1 MQDRTEYM
9 KRYRLENKERFKE
22 LNSRYYQENKDNLKE
37 NFREYYIKT
46 RSRRRE
52 LGKIHYEEN
61 KSFYLAYSKIR
72 KATIKR
78 SCPNSLS
85 EDDYYQI
92 KQIYLKCKE
101 NEIQPI
107 LGYEAYVSS
116 KQLDSDDENSKKN
129 YHINIFAKNNNGY
142 KAIIKLVT
150 YANINN
156 FFRKPRVTLDELS
169 KYAGDIVITTACVG
183 SQFSQLILE
192 NKLNEC
198 KSLLLEYKKIFKDD
212 FLRTIKF
219 ETTAAQAESLGIN
232 VIAKNVNAKMTELL
246 GWQSLRIAQTEVLS
260 AASVAQNESVKSVG
274 VPYQKTWVAAMINT
288 RHSHKAMHG
297 TIAKND
303 GMFVLP
309 DGSKMEYPRDARF
322 GAPAGEIINCQCFVI
337 YEPKRDW

>member
-1 MQDRTEYM
+1 MAIKKSDIKQAKLM
-9 KRYRLENKERFKE
+9 
-22 LNSRYYQENKDNLKE
+22 LKISE
-37 NFREYYIKT
+37 KYTKKYT
-46 RSRRRE
+46 RILKNRRQ
-52 LGKIHYEEN
+52 
-61 KSFYLAYSKIR
+61 
-72 KATIKR
+72 ATIDKTVKEFER
-78 SCPNSLS
+78 TGS
-85 EDDYYQI
+85 ERVVDAI
-92 KQIYLKCKE
+92 KEPYLK
-101 NEIQPI
+101 P
-107 LGYEAYVSS
+107 LL
-116 KQLDSDDENSKKN
+116 KQLYLSVAAEIGALQLSS
-129 YHINIFAKNNNGY
+129 FGQ
-142 KAIIKLVT
+142 KASIEKQ
-150 YANINN
+150 
-156 FFRKPRVTLDELS
+156 S
-169 KYAGDIVITTACVG
+169 W
-183 SQFSQLILE
+183 
-192 NKLNEC
+192 
-198 KSLLLEYKKIFKDD
+198 YKKVIAYIDAEVGEKVTTISETFKDD
-212 FLRTIKF
+212 FLRVIKF

>member
-1 MQDRTEYM
+1 MA
-9 KRYRLENKERFKE
+9 
-22 LNSRYYQENKDNLKE
+22 
-37 NFREYYIKT
+37 IK
-46 RSRRRE
+46 
-52 LGKIHYEEN
+52 
-61 KSFYLAYSKIR
+61 KS
-72 KATIKR
+72 
-78 SCPNSLS
+78 
-85 EDDYYQI
+85 DI
-92 KQIYLKCKE
+92 KQAKLMIKISEKYTKKYTRIIRNRRQSTIDKTVKEFERTGSERVVDAIKEPYLK
-101 NEIQPI
+101 P
-107 LGYEAYVSS
+107 LL
-116 KQLDSDDENSKKN
+116 KQLYLSVAAEIGTLQLSS
-129 YHINIFAKNNNGY
+129 FGQ
-142 KAIIKLVT
+142 KASIEKQ
-150 YANINN
+150 
-156 FFRKPRVTLDELS
+156 S
-169 KYAGDIVITTACVG
+169 W
-183 SQFSQLILE
+183 
-192 NKLNEC
+192 
-198 KSLLLEYKKIFKDD
+198 YKKVIAYIDAEVGEKVTTISETFKDD

>member
-1 MQDRTEYM
+1 MAIKKSDIKHAKLM
-9 KRYRLENKERFKE
+9 
-22 LNSRYYQENKDNLKE
+22 LKISE
-37 NFREYYIKT
+37 KSTKKYT
-46 RSRRRE
+46 RIIRNRRQ
-52 LGKIHYEEN
+52 
-61 KSFYLAYSKIR
+61 
-72 KATIKR
+72 ATIDKTVKEFER
-78 SCPNSLS
+78 TGS
-85 EDDYYQI
+85 ERVVDAI
-92 KQIYLKCKE
+92 KEPYLK
-101 NEIQPI
+101 P
-107 LGYEAYVSS
+107 LL
-116 KQLDSDDENSKKN
+116 KQLYLSVAAEIGTLQLSS
-129 YHINIFAKNNNGY
+129 FGQ
-142 KAIIKLVT
+142 KASIEKQ
-150 YANINN
+150 YW
-156 FFRKPRVTLDELS
+156 
-169 KYAGDIVITTACVG
+169 
-183 SQFSQLILE
+183 
-192 NKLNEC
+192 
-198 KSLLLEYKKIFKDD
+198 YKKVAAYIDSEVGEKVNTISETFKDD

>member
-1 MQDRTEYM
+1 MAIKKSDIKQAKLMLKISEKYT
-9 KRYRLENKERFKE
+9 KRYTRMLKARRQSTIDKAVKEFERTGSERVLDAIKE
-22 LNSRYYQENKDNLKE
+22 
-37 NFREYYIKT
+37 
-46 RSRRRE
+46 
-52 LGKIHYEEN
+52 
-61 KSFYLAYSKIR
+61 
-72 KATIKR
+72 
-78 SCPNSLS
+78 P
-85 EDDYYQI
+85 
-92 KQIYLKCKE
+92 YLK
-101 NEIQPI
+101 P
-107 LGYEAYVSS
+107 LL
-116 KQLDSDDENSKKN
+116 KQLYLSVAAEIGTLQLSS
-129 YHINIFAKNNNGY
+129 FGQ
-142 KAIIKLVT
+142 KASIEKQ
-150 YANINN
+150 
-156 FFRKPRVTLDELS
+156 S
-169 KYAGDIVITTACVG
+169 W
-183 SQFSQLILE
+183 
-192 NKLNEC
+192 
-198 KSLLLEYKKIFKDD
+198 YKKVIAYIDAEVGEKVTTISETFKDD

-232 VIAKNVNAKMTELL
+232 AIAKNINAKMTELL

>member
-1 MQDRTEYM
+1 MAIKKSDIKQAKLM
-9 KRYRLENKERFKE
+9 
-22 LNSRYYQENKDNLKE
+22 LKISE
-37 NFREYYIKT
+37 KYTKKYT
-46 RSRRRE
+46 RIIRNRRQ
-52 LGKIHYEEN
+52 
-61 KSFYLAYSKIR
+61 
-72 KATIKR
+72 ATIDKTVKEFER
-78 SCPNSLS
+78 TGS
-85 EDDYYQI
+85 EKVIDDI
-92 KQIYLKCKE
+92 NEPYLK
-101 NEIQPI
+101 P
-107 LGYEAYVSS
+107 LL
-116 KQLDSDDENSKKN
+116 KQLYLSVAAEIGTLQLSS
-129 YHINIFAKNNNGY
+129 FGQ
-142 KAIIKLVT
+142 KASIEKQ
-150 YANINN
+150 
-156 FFRKPRVTLDELS
+156 S
-169 KYAGDIVITTACVG
+169 W
-183 SQFSQLILE
+183 
-192 NKLNEC
+192 
-198 KSLLLEYKKIFKDD
+198 YKKVIAYIDAEVGEKVTTISETFKDD
-212 FLRTIKF
+212 FLRVIKF

>member
-1 MQDRTEYM
+1 MAIKKSDIKQAKLMLKISEKYT
-9 KRYRLENKERFKE
+9 KRYTRM
-22 LNSRYYQENKDNLKE
+22 LKA
-37 NFREYYIKT
+37 
-46 RSRRRE
+46 RRQ
-52 LGKIHYEEN
+52 
-61 KSFYLAYSKIR
+61 
-72 KATIKR
+72 ATIDKTVKEFER
-78 SCPNSLS
+78 TGS
-85 EDDYYQI
+85 ERVLDAI
-92 KQIYLKCKE
+92 KEPYLK
-101 NEIQPI
+101 P
-107 LGYEAYVSS
+107 LL
-116 KQLDSDDENSKKN
+116 KQLYLSVAAEIGTLQLSS
-129 YHINIFAKNNNGY
+129 FGQ
-142 KAIIKLVT
+142 KASIEKQ
-150 YANINN
+150 
-156 FFRKPRVTLDELS
+156 S
-169 KYAGDIVITTACVG
+169 W
-183 SQFSQLILE
+183 
-192 NKLNEC
+192 
-198 KSLLLEYKKIFKDD
+198 YKKVIAYIDAEVGEKVTTISETFKDD

-232 VIAKNVNAKMTELL
+232 VIAKNINAKMTELL

>member
-1 MQDRTEYM
+1 MAIKKSDIKQAKLM
-9 KRYRLENKERFKE
+9 
-22 LNSRYYQENKDNLKE
+22 LKISE
-37 NFREYYIKT
+37 KYTKKYT
-46 RSRRRE
+46 RILKNRRQ
-52 LGKIHYEEN
+52 
-61 KSFYLAYSKIR
+61 
-72 KATIKR
+72 ATIDKTVKEFER
-78 SCPNSLS
+78 TGS
-85 EDDYYQI
+85 ERVVDDI
-92 KQIYLKCKE
+92 KEPYLK
-101 NEIQPI
+101 P
-107 LGYEAYVSS
+107 LL
-116 KQLDSDDENSKKN
+116 KQLYLSVAAEIGTLQLSS
-129 YHINIFAKNNNGY
+129 FGQ
-142 KAIIKLVT
+142 KASIEKQ
-150 YANINN
+150 
-156 FFRKPRVTLDELS
+156 S
-169 KYAGDIVITTACVG
+169 W
-183 SQFSQLILE
+183 
-192 NKLNEC
+192 
-198 KSLLLEYKKIFKDD
+198 YKKVIAYIDAEVGEKVTTISDTFKDD

-232 VIAKNVNAKMTELL
+232 VIAKNINAKMTELL

>member
-1 MQDRTEYM
+1 MAIKKSDIKQAKLM
-9 KRYRLENKERFKE
+9 
-22 LNSRYYQENKDNLKE
+22 LKISE
-37 NFREYYIKT
+37 KYTKKYTRII
-46 RSRRRE
+46 RSRRQ
-52 LGKIHYEEN
+52 
-61 KSFYLAYSKIR
+61 
-72 KATIKR
+72 ATIDKTVKEFER
-78 SCPNSLS
+78 TGS
-85 EDDYYQI
+85 ERVVDAI
-92 KQIYLKCKE
+92 KEPYLK
-101 NEIQPI
+101 P
-107 LGYEAYVSS
+107 LL
-116 KQLDSDDENSKKN
+116 KQLYLSVAAEIGALQLSS
-129 YHINIFAKNNNGY
+129 FGQ
-142 KAIIKLVT
+142 KASIEKQ
-150 YANINN
+150 
-156 FFRKPRVTLDELS
+156 S
-169 KYAGDIVITTACVG
+169 W
-183 SQFSQLILE
+183 
-192 NKLNEC
+192 
-198 KSLLLEYKKIFKDD
+198 YKKVVAYIDAEVGEKVTTISETFKDD

-232 VIAKNVNAKMTELL
+232 AIAKNVNAKMTELL

>member
-1 MQDRTEYM
+1 MA
-9 KRYRLENKERFKE
+9 
-22 LNSRYYQENKDNLKE
+22 
-37 NFREYYIKT
+37 IKKSDIKQAKLMLRISEKYTKKYT
-46 RSRRRE
+46 RIIRNRRQ
-52 LGKIHYEEN
+52 
-61 KSFYLAYSKIR
+61 
-72 KATIKR
+72 ATIDKTVKEFER
-78 SCPNSLS
+78 TGS
-85 EDDYYQI
+85 ERVVDAIKEPYLKPLI
-92 KQIYLKCKE
+92 KQLYLSVAA
-101 NEIQPI
+101 EIGTLQ
-107 LGYEAYVSS
+107 LSS
-116 KQLDSDDENSKKN
+116 FGQKASIEKQSW
-129 YHINIFAKNNNGY
+129 
-142 KAIIKLVT
+142 
-150 YANINN
+150 
-156 FFRKPRVTLDELS
+156 
-169 KYAGDIVITTACVG
+169 
-183 SQFSQLILE
+183 
-192 NKLNEC
+192 
-198 KSLLLEYKKIFKDD
+198 YKKVAAYIDAEVGEKVKTISETFKDD

-232 VIAKNVNAKMTELL
+232 AIAKNINAKMTELL

>member
-1 MQDRTEYM
+1 MA
-9 KRYRLENKERFKE
+9 
-22 LNSRYYQENKDNLKE
+22 
-37 NFREYYIKT
+37 IKKSDIKQAKLMLRISDKYT
-46 RSRRRE
+46 KKYTRIIRSRRQ
-52 LGKIHYEEN
+52 
-61 KSFYLAYSKIR
+61 
-72 KATIKR
+72 ATIDKTVKEFER
-78 SCPNSLS
+78 TGS
-85 EDDYYQI
+85 ERVMDAI
-92 KQIYLKCKE
+92 KEPYLK
-101 NEIQPI
+101 P
-107 LGYEAYVSS
+107 LL
-116 KQLDSDDENSKKN
+116 KQLYLSVAAEIGTLQLSS
-129 YHINIFAKNNNGY
+129 FGQ
-142 KAIIKLVT
+142 KASIEKQ
-150 YANINN
+150 
-156 FFRKPRVTLDELS
+156 S
-169 KYAGDIVITTACVG
+169 W
-183 SQFSQLILE
+183 
-192 NKLNEC
+192 
-198 KSLLLEYKKIFKDD
+198 YKKVAAYIDAEVGEKVKTISETFKDD
-212 FLRTIKF
+212 FLRVIKF

>member
-1 MQDRTEYM
+1 MAIKKSDIKQAKLM
-9 KRYRLENKERFKE
+9 
-22 LNSRYYQENKDNLKE
+22 LKISE
-37 NFREYYIKT
+37 KYTKKYT
-46 RSRRRE
+46 RILKNRRQ
-52 LGKIHYEEN
+52 
-61 KSFYLAYSKIR
+61 
-72 KATIKR
+72 ATIDKTVKEFER
-78 SCPNSLS
+78 TGS
-85 EDDYYQI
+85 ERVVDAIKEPYLKPLI
-92 KQIYLKCKE
+92 KQLYLSVAA
-101 NEIQPI
+101 EIGTLQ
-107 LGYEAYVSS
+107 LSS
-116 KQLDSDDENSKKN
+116 FGQKASIEKQSW
-129 YHINIFAKNNNGY
+129 
-142 KAIIKLVT
+142 
-150 YANINN
+150 
-156 FFRKPRVTLDELS
+156 
-169 KYAGDIVITTACVG
+169 
-183 SQFSQLILE
+183 
-192 NKLNEC
+192 
-198 KSLLLEYKKIFKDD
+198 YKKVIAYIDAEVGEKVTTISETFKDD

>member
-1 MQDRTEYM
+1 MAIKKSDIKQAKLMLKISEKYTKKYTRIIRNRRQATIDRTVQTFERTGSE
-9 KRYRLENKERFKE
+9 KVIDDIKE
-22 LNSRYYQENKDNLKE
+22 
-37 NFREYYIKT
+37 
-46 RSRRRE
+46 
-52 LGKIHYEEN
+52 
-61 KSFYLAYSKIR
+61 
-72 KATIKR
+72 
-78 SCPNSLS
+78 P
-85 EDDYYQI
+85 
-92 KQIYLKCKE
+92 YLK
-101 NEIQPI
+101 P
-107 LGYEAYVSS
+107 LL
-116 KQLDSDDENSKKN
+116 KQLYLSVAAEIGTLQLSS
-129 YHINIFAKNNNGY
+129 FGQ
-142 KAIIKLVT
+142 KASIEKQ
-150 YANINN
+150 
-156 FFRKPRVTLDELS
+156 S
-169 KYAGDIVITTACVG
+169 W
-183 SQFSQLILE
+183 
-192 NKLNEC
+192 
-198 KSLLLEYKKIFKDD
+198 YKKVVAYIDAEVGEKVKTISETFKDD

>member
-1 MQDRTEYM
+1 MAIKKSDIKQAKLM
-9 KRYRLENKERFKE
+9 
-22 LNSRYYQENKDNLKE
+22 LKISE
-37 NFREYYIKT
+37 KYTKKYT
-46 RSRRRE
+46 RIIRNRRQ
-52 LGKIHYEEN
+52 
-61 KSFYLAYSKIR
+61 
-72 KATIKR
+72 ATIDKTVKEFER
-78 SCPNSLS
+78 TGN
-85 EDDYYQI
+85 EKVVDAI
-92 KQIYLKCKE
+92 KEPYLK
-101 NEIQPI
+101 P
-107 LGYEAYVSS
+107 LL
-116 KQLDSDDENSKKN
+116 KQLYLSVAAEIGTLQLSS
-129 YHINIFAKNNNGY
+129 FGQ
-142 KAIIKLVT
+142 KASIEKQ
-150 YANINN
+150 
-156 FFRKPRVTLDELS
+156 S
-169 KYAGDIVITTACVG
+169 W
-183 SQFSQLILE
+183 
-192 NKLNEC
+192 
-198 KSLLLEYKKIFKDD
+198 YKKVIAYIDAEVGEKVTTISETFKDD

-246 GWQSLRIAQTEVLS
+246 GWQALRIAQTEVLS

>member
-1 MQDRTEYM
+1 MAIKKSDIKQAKLM
-9 KRYRLENKERFKE
+9 
-22 LNSRYYQENKDNLKE
+22 LKISE
-37 NFREYYIKT
+37 KYTKKYTRII
-46 RSRRRE
+46 RSRRQ
-52 LGKIHYEEN
+52 
-61 KSFYLAYSKIR
+61 
-72 KATIKR
+72 ATIDKTVQAFER
-78 SCPNSLS
+78 TGS
-85 EDDYYQI
+85 EKVIDDI
-92 KQIYLKCKE
+92 NEPYLK
-101 NEIQPI
+101 P
-107 LGYEAYVSS
+107 LL
-116 KQLDSDDENSKKN
+116 KQLYLSVAAEIGTLQLSS
-129 YHINIFAKNNNGY
+129 FGQ
-142 KAIIKLVT
+142 KASIEKQ
-150 YANINN
+150 
-156 FFRKPRVTLDELS
+156 S
-169 KYAGDIVITTACVG
+169 W
-183 SQFSQLILE
+183 
-192 NKLNEC
+192 
-198 KSLLLEYKKIFKDD
+198 YKKVVAYIDAEVGEKVKTISETFKDD